1 MSDLTQDPAVEAH
14 EVIRSEEQ
22 LAVTTR
28 RVPAARAVLR
38 KVIVVEQQTIIVDV
52 AHEEVIL
59 DQTPLEPADL
69 EDHEPGR
76 GAHLALP
83 DLVLYKEEV
92 VITKRLVPTERIRVE
107 VTDVSEGRQITE
119 SVRHEQVDVQHEA
132 ADD

>member
-1 MSDLTQDPAVEAH
+1 MSDLTQDPAIETHEA
-14 EVIRSEEQ
+14 IRSEEQ

-28 RVPAARAVLR
+28 RVPAARAVMR
-38 KVIVVEQQTIIVDV
+38 KVIVVEQQTIVVDV

-69 EDHEPGR
+69 EEQEQVR

-83 DLVLYKEEV
+83 DLVLYKEEI
-92 VITKRLVPTERIRVE
+92 VITKRLIPTERIRVE
-107 VTDVSEGRQITE
+107 VTDVSEEQRITE
-119 SVRHEQVDVQHEA
+119 SVRHEQVDVQHEP